1 MKDVAAERRS
11 QRIRRHARIRKD
23 LAGTAERPRLA
34 VRRSLKHMYAQLID
48 DVSAVTI
55 VAASTNDKEARTR
68 LADAKSRID
77 RSRELGKLIAERAK
91 AKGVEQVA
99 FDRGGYLYHGHIK
112 ALAEGAREGGLRF

>member
-68 LADAKSRID
+68 LANAKSRID

-99 FDRGGYLYHGHIK
+99 FDRGGSLYHGHIK